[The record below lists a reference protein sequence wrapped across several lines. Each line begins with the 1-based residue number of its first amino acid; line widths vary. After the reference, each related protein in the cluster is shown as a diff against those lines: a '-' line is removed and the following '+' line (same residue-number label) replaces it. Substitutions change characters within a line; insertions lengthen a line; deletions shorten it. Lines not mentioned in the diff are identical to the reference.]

1 MTSDNE
7 IDALTLGA
15 YVDGELDPA
24 HTARV
29 EAWLKLHPEGQAR
42 VTAWQ
47 QQNVALKAAL
57 DPLLDAP
64 VPRRLTQA
72 SSGLPRKSISTRWV
86 ALRVAAA
93 LVLMASGIAVGWMLR
108 SPELLGA
115 SGGSVIARALD
126 AHVIFAAETRH
137 PVEVTSSERDHLNAW
152 LSNRLGHPIKAPDL
166 SPAGYRLLGGR
177 LLSDGGRAVALFM
190 YEDGASNRLT
200 LYVTARQPRQETA
213 LQVRERD
220 RLRAVAW
227 TENELALAVAGD
239 LGSDRLRGIGQ
250 LVAASVRTTP

>member
-1 MTSDNE
+1 MTSDSD

-15 YVDGELDPA
+15 YVDGELDA
-24 HTARV
+24 AQAIRV
-29 EAWLKLHPEGQAR
+29 EAWLKLHPEEEAQAI
-42 VTAWQ
+42 AWQ
-47 QQNVALKAAL
+47 RQKVALKAAL
-57 DPLLDAP
+57 DPLLEAP
-64 VPRRLTQA
+64 VPRRLTRA
-72 SSGLPRKSISTRWV
+72 SLGFPRKNSSTRWM

-108 SPELLGA
+108 SSELLGT

-126 AHVIFAAETRH
+126 AHVIFAAEMRH
-137 PVEVTSSERDHLNAW
+137 PVEVPSSERDHLNAW

-166 SPAGYRLLGGR
+166 SPAGYTLLGGR

-190 YEDGASNRLT
+190 YEDGASSRLT
-200 LYVTARQPRQETA
+200 LYVTAREPRQETA

-227 TENELALAVAGD
+227 TESEFALAVAGD